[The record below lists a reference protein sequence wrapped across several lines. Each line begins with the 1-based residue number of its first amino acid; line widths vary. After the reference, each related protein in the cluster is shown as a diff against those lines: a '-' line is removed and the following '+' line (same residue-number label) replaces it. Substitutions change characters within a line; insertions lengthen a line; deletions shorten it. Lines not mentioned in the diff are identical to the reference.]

1 MDKIKILMAASEAI
15 PYMKTGGL
23 ADVVGSLPKYFDKD
37 RYDVRVILPKYK
49 CMDDKLLPQLKFVC
63 HFYVNLNWRRQY
75 VGIFTSQYDGVTYYF
90 VDNEFYFAGDKP
102 YNNIYEDVE
111 KFAFFSKAVL
121 EALPVIDFAPDVIH
135 CNDWQTGLLPVFL
148 KTVYGSDNFYAGIKT
163 VFTIHNMKFQGRWK
177 IKEVADVTGL
187 PEHIFN
193 SGELEFYG
201 EANYLKGGIVY
212 ADEITTVSPTYADEI
227 CTPEG
232 GEGLDG
238 LMLERRRHLRGIVNG
253 IDYDVFNPMK
263 DTYLDKHFSVRELS
277 GKVVNKR
284 QLQEKYGLAVDKDV
298 MLIGIVSRLT
308 NQKGFD
314 NFVVYTA
321 IVMITTI
328 ALSINLNSG
337 RFDFSLGAMA
347 SLSAVVGAKIS
358 YAVLGGGSGSAALML
373 VITIAAGAVLGMVSG
388 LIYVTLRI
396 PPIITSLGVTLIYE
410 GVLYTITSG
419 KYVMTEVQNSSMSG
433 FVGTWIYAAII
444 IAVVLVLS
452 ILLFDYTRFGYDY
465 NALKNGQKVAV
476 NTGIKEIPNAIG
488 CYGICGALM
497 GIVGFLNAAR
507 STTINGGQLNFGSI
521 SIMFTAFLP
530 MFIGSYISRYSNEKL
545 GFLLAAVC
553 MSLLNSTFAVLSN
566 VVTAS
571 MQSIINAVLLM
582 AFLIYLNNEKLLVRI
597 FTGKIRQ

>member
-1 MDKIKILMAASEAI
+1 MRILYCASEAN
-15 PYMKTGGL
+15 PFCGSGGL
-23 ADVVGSLPKYFDKD
+23 ADVAGSLPHTLCRKGQDCRIVVPLYGT
-37 RYDVRVILPKYK
+37 I
-49 CMDDKLLPQLKFVC
+49 PQELKNSMNFITNFTVP
-63 HFYVNLNWRRQY
+63 VAWRHQY
-75 VGIFTSQYDGVTYYF
+75 CGLFWARWNDCTYYF
-90 VDNEFYFAGDKP
+90 IDNEYYFKRGTLYGHYDDA
-102 YNNIYEDVE
+102 ER
-111 KFAFFSKAVL
+111 FSFFSRAIL
-121 EALPVIDFAPDVIH
+121 EMLPYIDFHPDIIH

-314 NFVVYTA
+314 LVAYVMDEMLSTMNVQFIVQGTGEQQYEEMFNYFHGRYPQKLGVYIGYSEENAHEIYAGCDAFLMPSLFEPCGLSQLMSMRYGTLPIVRETGGLKDTVVPYNEYENTGDGFSFA
-321 IVMITTI
+321 NYNAHDMLHVIKY
-328 ALSINLNSG
+328 ALDVFENHKD
-337 RFDFSLGAMA
+337 RWQEMMQRAMRHDFSWKA
-347 SLSAVVGAKIS
+347 SAKE
-358 YAVLGGGSGSAALML
+358 Y
-373 VITIAAGAVLGMVSG
+373 
-388 LIYVTLRI
+388 
-396 PPIITSLGVTLIYE
+396 
-410 GVLYTITSG
+410 
-419 KYVMTEVQNSSMSG
+419 
-433 FVGTWIYAAII
+433 
-444 IAVVLVLS
+444 
-452 ILLFDYTRFGYDY
+452 
-465 NALKNGQKVAV
+465 
-476 NTGIKEIPNAIG
+476 
-488 CYGICGALM
+488 
-497 GIVGFLNAAR
+497 
-507 STTINGGQLNFGSI
+507 
-521 SIMFTAFLP
+521 
-530 MFIGSYISRYSNEKL
+530 EKL
-545 GFLLAAVC
+545 YDMLLG
-553 MSLLNSTFAVLSN
+553 N
-566 VVTAS
+566 
-571 MQSIINAVLLM
+571 
-582 AFLIYLNNEKLLVRI
+582 
-597 FTGKIRQ
+597 

>member
-1 MDKIKILMAASEAI
+1 
-15 PYMKTGGL
+15 
-23 ADVVGSLPKYFDKD
+23 
-37 RYDVRVILPKYK
+37 
-49 CMDDKLLPQLKFVC
+49 MDDKLLPQLKFVC

-298 MLIGIVSRLT
+298 MLIGMVSRLT

-314 NFVVYTA
+314 LVAYVMEEMLSTMNVQFIVQGTGEQQYEEMFNYFHGRYPQKLGVYIGYSEENAHEIYAGCDAFLMPSLFEPCGLSQLMSMRYGTLPIVRETGGLKDTVVPYNEYENTGDGFSFANYNAHDMLHVIKYA
-321 IVMITTI
+321 IDVFENHKDRWQEMMQR
-328 ALSINLNSG
+328 AM
-337 RFDFSLGAMA
+337 RHDFSWKA
-347 SLSAVVGAKIS
+347 SAKE
-358 YAVLGGGSGSAALML
+358 Y
-373 VITIAAGAVLGMVSG
+373 
-388 LIYVTLRI
+388 
-396 PPIITSLGVTLIYE
+396 
-410 GVLYTITSG
+410 
-419 KYVMTEVQNSSMSG
+419 
-433 FVGTWIYAAII
+433 
-444 IAVVLVLS
+444 
-452 ILLFDYTRFGYDY
+452 
-465 NALKNGQKVAV
+465 
-476 NTGIKEIPNAIG
+476 
-488 CYGICGALM
+488 
-497 GIVGFLNAAR
+497 
-507 STTINGGQLNFGSI
+507 
-521 SIMFTAFLP
+521 
-530 MFIGSYISRYSNEKL
+530 EKL
-545 GFLLAAVC
+545 YDMLLG
-553 MSLLNSTFAVLSN
+553 N
-566 VVTAS
+566 
-571 MQSIINAVLLM
+571 
-582 AFLIYLNNEKLLVRI
+582 
-597 FTGKIRQ
+597 

>member
-1 MDKIKILMAASEAI
+1 MDKMKILMAASEAI

-37 RYDVRVILPKYK
+37 RYDVRVILPKNK

-308 NQKGFD
+308 KQKGFD
-314 NFVVYTA
+314 LVAYVMEEMLSTMNVQFIVQGTGEQQYEEMFNYFHGRYPQKLGVYIGYSEENAHEIYAGCDAFLMPSLFEPCGLSQLMSMRYGTLPIVRETGGLKDTVVPYNEYENTGDGFSFA
-321 IVMITTI
+321 NYNAHDMLHVIKY
-328 ALSINLNSG
+328 ALDVFENHKD
-337 RFDFSLGAMA
+337 RWQEMMQRAMRHDFSWKA
-347 SLSAVVGAKIS
+347 SAKE
-358 YAVLGGGSGSAALML
+358 Y
-373 VITIAAGAVLGMVSG
+373 
-388 LIYVTLRI
+388 
-396 PPIITSLGVTLIYE
+396 
-410 GVLYTITSG
+410 
-419 KYVMTEVQNSSMSG
+419 
-433 FVGTWIYAAII
+433 
-444 IAVVLVLS
+444 
-452 ILLFDYTRFGYDY
+452 
-465 NALKNGQKVAV
+465 
-476 NTGIKEIPNAIG
+476 
-488 CYGICGALM
+488 
-497 GIVGFLNAAR
+497 
-507 STTINGGQLNFGSI
+507 
-521 SIMFTAFLP
+521 
-530 MFIGSYISRYSNEKL
+530 EKL
-545 GFLLAAVC
+545 YDMLLG
-553 MSLLNSTFAVLSN
+553 N
-566 VVTAS
+566 
-571 MQSIINAVLLM
+571 
-582 AFLIYLNNEKLLVRI
+582 
-597 FTGKIRQ
+597 